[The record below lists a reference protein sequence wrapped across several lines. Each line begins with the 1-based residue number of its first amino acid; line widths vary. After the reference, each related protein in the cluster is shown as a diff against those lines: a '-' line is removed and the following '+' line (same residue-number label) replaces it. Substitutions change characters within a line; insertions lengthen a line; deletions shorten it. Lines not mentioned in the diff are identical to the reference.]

1 MSQLSLGDVKNTTQ
15 MHITQMDMT
24 TTTTTAATMIN
35 QHSERQAKMA
45 LYEQAQKRPAEFA
58 QVIMGE
64 LEALI
69 ARHGHK
75 VTYDE
80 DAENKPLIPL
90 PIHNNKLLPAAA
102 NTPPI
107 TTTNIAVGDNQ
118 QHQQFYYIDGP
129 HDSLTSNVN
138 PHYRYK
144 TTFKSVE
151 VCFKICLLINRM

>member
-24 TTTTTAATMIN
+24 TTTTATMMN
-35 QHSERQAKMA
+35 QHSDRQTKMA
-45 LYEQAQKRPAEFA
+45 VYEQAQKRPTEFA
-58 QVIMGE
+58 QVIIGE

-69 ARHGHK
+69 TRHGHK

-90 PIHNNKLLPAAA
+90 PIHNNKLLPHAT
-102 NTPPI
+102 NSPPT
-107 TTTNIAVGDNQ
+107 TTTNIAVADNQ
-118 QHQQFYYIDGP
+118 QQFYYIDGP

-151 VCFKICLLINRM
+151 VCFKYLCGLIDNDL